1 MSNFPHLFTPLDLG
15 HTVLKNRI
23 LMGSMHTGLEEHP
36 QGSQRLAHFYRL
48 RAENGVS
55 LIITGGIAPN
65 PEGVLAPHGAILN
78 HQDQLP
84 FHQQI
89 TEAVHQADGK
99 IALQILHA
107 GRYAMHP
114 ALVAPS
120 PIKSEITPF
129 PPREL
134 SRDEIQK
141 TIDDFVN
148 TAKLA
153 QQAGYD
159 GVEVMGSEGY
169 LINQFITSRTNHRT
183 DEWGGSYQNRIR
195 FPIEIVKRIRQT
207 VGEKF
212 IIIYRLSML
221 DLVEGGSTWDEI
233 EQLAKEI
240 ENAGATMINTGIG
253 WHEARVPTIATLV
266 PRKAFSWV
274 TEKLMGKV
282 NIPLITTNRIN
293 DPFVAEQII
302 ASGQADMV
310 SMARPFL
317 ADEAFVSK
325 AQEGRA
331 DEINTCIGCNQAC
344 LDQIFNGKLAG
355 CLVNPQAVREM
366 DYPNELADKPKKV
379 AIVGAGPAGLSC
391 AIYAAKRGHQ
401 VTLFER
407 SNQIG
412 GQFNLAKQIPGK
424 EEFYETLRYFSRQ
437 LQRLNVDVR
446 LEQLAQANDLI
457 KFDEVIIATGVV
469 PRAIHL
475 AGADHR
481 KVMSYIDA
489 LKQPDSVGKNVA
501 IIGAGGIGFDVAEL
515 LTQQGISSSLDD
527 DKFNHEWNIDTS
539 ITTRGG
545 VFSPK
550 KQLEP
555 TPRHLYLLQ
564 RKNSK
569 VGAGL
574 GKTTGWVHRL
584 SLMKRGVEMFN
595 GVEYMNVDD
604 DGLHIRYQDE
614 NLCLAVDNIILCA
627 GQEPY
632 RPLKQQLEEIGIHPY
647 VIGGADVAAE
657 LDARRAIEQ
666 GMKVAYQL

>member
-134 SRDEIQK
+134 NRDEIQK

-437 LQRLNVDVR
+437 LQLLNVDVR

-632 RPLKQQLEEIGIHPY
+632 RPLKQELEEIGIHPY

>member
-134 SRDEIQK
+134 NRDEIQK

-274 TEKLMGKV
+274 TGKLMGKV

-515 LTQQGISSSLDD
+515 LTQQGVSSSLDD

-632 RPLKQQLEEIGIHPY
+632 RPLKQELEEIGIHPY

>member
-15 HTVLKNRI
+15 HTILKNRI

-489 LKQPDSVGKNVA
+489 LKQLDSVGKNVA

>member
-134 SRDEIQK
+134 NRDEIQK

-489 LKQPDSVGKNVA
+489 LKQLDSVGKNVA

-632 RPLKQQLEEIGIHPY
+632 RPLKQELEEIGIHPY

>member
-515 LTQQGISSSLDD
+515 LTQQGVSSSLDD

-632 RPLKQQLEEIGIHPY
+632 RPLKQELEEIGIHPY

>member
-134 SRDEIQK
+134 NRDEIQK

-632 RPLKQQLEEIGIHPY
+632 RPLKQELEEIGIHPY

>member
-325 AQEGRA
+325 VQEGRA

-632 RPLKQQLEEIGIHPY
+632 RPLKQQLEESGIHPY

>member
-501 IIGAGGIGFDVAEL
+501 IIGAGGIGFGVAEL

>member
-366 DYPNELADKPKKV
+366 DYPNELADNPKKV

-446 LEQLAQANDLI
+446 LEQLAQANDLT

-475 AGADHR
+475 AGAEHR

-489 LKQPDSVGKNVA
+489 LKQPNSVGKNVA

-539 ITTRGG
+539 IITRGG

-604 DGLHIRYQDE
+604 DGLHIRYQDK

>member
-632 RPLKQQLEEIGIHPY
+632 RPLKQELEEIGIHPY

>member
-134 SRDEIQK
+134 NRDEIQK

-489 LKQPDSVGKNVA
+489 LKQPDSVGKNIA

-632 RPLKQQLEEIGIHPY
+632 RPLKQELEEIGIHPY

>member
-183 DEWGGSYQNRIR
+183 DKWGGSYQNRIR
-195 FPIEIVKRIRQT
+195 FPIEIVNRIRQT

-325 AQEGRA
+325 TQEGRA

-632 RPLKQQLEEIGIHPY
+632 HPLKQQLEEIGIHPY

>member
-379 AIVGAGPAGLSC
+379 VIVGAGPAGLSC

-446 LEQLAQANDLI
+446 LEQLAQANDLT

-475 AGADHR
+475 AGAEHR

-489 LKQPDSVGKNVA
+489 LKQPNSVGKNVA

-604 DGLHIRYQDE
+604 DGLHIRYQDK

>member
-437 LQRLNVDVR
+437 LQRFNVDVR

>member
-36 QGSQRLAHFYRL
+36 EGSERLAHFYRL

-65 PEGVLAPHGAILN
+65 PEGALTAHGAVLN
-78 HQDQLP
+78 NSEQLP
-84 FHQQI
+84 FHRTI
-89 TEAVHQADGK
+89 TDAVHQADGK

-107 GRYAMHP
+107 GRYGLHP
-114 ALVAPS
+114 LLVAPS
-120 PIKSEITPF
+120 AIQAEIIPF
-129 PPREL
+129 APKEL
-134 SRDEIQK
+134 SANEVQK

-169 LINQFITSRTNHRT
+169 LINQFIAKRTNHRT
-183 DEWGGSYQNRIR
+183 DEWGGNYTNRIR
-195 FPIEIVKRIRQT
+195 FPIEIVRRIREA
-207 VGEKF
+207 VGANF
-212 IIIYRLSML
+212 IIVYRLSML
-221 DLVEGGSTWDEI
+221 DLVEDGSTWEEI
-233 EQLAKEI
+233 EYLANEI
-240 ENAGATMINTGIG
+240 EKAGACMINTGIG
-253 WHEARVPTIATLV
+253 WHEARIPTIATQV
-266 PRKAFSWV
+266 PRHAFSWV
-274 TEKLMGKV
+274 TQKLMGKV

-293 DPFVAEQII
+293 DPFVAEQIL
-302 ASGQADMV
+302 ANGQADMV

-317 ADEAFVSK
+317 ADEAFVRK
-325 AQEGRA
+325 AAENRA

-344 LDQIFNGKLAG
+344 LDLIFSGKLAS

-366 DYPNELADKPKKV
+366 DYPNEKAAKSKSV

-391 AIYAAKRGHQ
+391 AIYAAKRGHK
-401 VTLFER
+401 VTLFEK

-424 EEFYETLRYFSRQ
+424 EEFHETIRYFCRQ
-437 LQRLNVDVR
+437 LQLLNVDVR
-446 LEQLAQANDLI
+446 LEQQADAQSLSG
-457 KFDEVIIATGVV
+457 FDEVIIATGVT
-469 PRAIHL
+469 PRKIQL
-475 AGADHR
+475 EGADHH
-481 KVMSYIDA
+481 KVVSYIDVITHQQA
-489 LKQPDSVGKNVA
+489 VGKNVA

-515 LTQQGISSSLDD
+515 LTQEGKSSSLDTSL
-527 DKFNHEWNIDTS
+527 FNQEWNIDPTIHS
-539 ITTRGG
+539 KGG
-545 VFSPK
+545 IYPEHKNAVRSAR
-550 KQLEP
+550 Q
-555 TPRHLYLLQ
+555 LYLLQ

-584 SLMKRGVEMFN
+584 SLMKRGVKMLN
-595 GVEYMNVDD
+595 GVEYMRVDD
-604 DGLHIRYQDE
+604 EGLHIRYQDKTQ
-614 NLCLAVDNIILCA
+614 CLPVDNVVLCA

-632 RPLKQQLEEIGIHPY
+632 RPLKIQLAEHGIDAH

-666 GMKVAYQL
+666 GMKIAYQL

>member
-134 SRDEIQK
+134 NRDEIQK

>member
-141 TIDDFVN
+141 TIDNFVN

-515 LTQQGISSSLDD
+515 LTQQGVSSSLDD

>member
-183 DEWGGSYQNRIR
+183 DKWGGSYQNRIR
-195 FPIEIVKRIRQT
+195 FPIEIVNRIRQT

-325 AQEGRA
+325 TQEGRA